1 MTSEFIQPDLMP
13 ALPEMVML
21 AMTCLV
27 LVVDLFLPQEKRGFT
42 LLLSVATLALAIGA
56 VIVVAPVTAVSSFGG
71 SFVLDQLA
79 VVLKIATCG
88 ITILV
93 FVYSRDYLVDH
104 DIYKGEYYVL
114 GLFATLGMMVMIS
127 AHSFLLV
134 YLGLE
139 LLSLSLYAMIAFN
152 RNSLSASEAA
162 MKYFV
167 LGAMASGLLLYGI
180 SIFYGITGTLDL
192 NQVSA
197 AVNSLLSQHPMHPMH
212 SIALGFALTFIV
224 VGLCF
229 KLGAVPFHMWL
240 PDIYQG
246 SPTSVTLF
254 IGTAPKIAGF
264 AMAIRL
270 LVDGLGDLQVDWSQ
284 MLTALAIASMALGNI
299 IAIAQTNFKRMLAY
313 STISHVGFILLG
325 ILSTTANG
333 YASAMFYTITY
344 AITAAV
350 AFGVLLVL
358 NRKGCEAENIS
369 DLSGLNDGNPWYAA
383 LLAIAMFS
391 MAGVPPTVGFYAK
404 LSVLQAVIQ
413 VDLLW
418 LALVAVLFSVIGLFY
433 YLRVIKVMYFDKP
446 AAEQTTTIKEA
457 LDVKVLLSANSLS
470 LILLGVFPSSLMAYC
485 ILAFS

>member
-1 MTSEFIQPDLMP
+1 MSAEFIQPDLMP

-42 LLLSVATLALAIGA
+42 LLLAVATLVLAIAA
-56 VIVVAPVTAVSSFGG
+56 VVWVAPVNAVSSFGG

-79 VVLKIATCG
+79 VVLKISTCVVS
-88 ITILV
+88 ILV
-93 FVYSRDYLVDH
+93 FIYSRDYLVDH
-104 DIYKGEYYVL
+104 DIYRGEYYVL

-127 AHSFLLV
+127 AHSFLLI

-152 RNSLSASEAA
+152 RKSLSASESA

-180 SIFYGITGTLDL
+180 SIFYGITATLDI
-192 NQVSA
+192 NQLSA
-197 AVNSLLSQHPMHPMH
+197 EISVQFAQHPV
-212 SIALGFALTFIV
+212 ALGFALTFIV
-224 VGLCF
+224 VGLSF

-270 LVDGLGDLQVDWSQ
+270 LVDGLGELQVDWSQ
-284 MLTALAIASMALGNI
+284 MLTALAIASLAIGNV

-325 ILSTTANG
+325 ILSASANG

-344 AITAAV
+344 AITSSV

-358 NRKGCEAENIS
+358 NRKGFEAEEIS
-369 DLSGLNDGNPWYAA
+369 DLSGLNDSNPWYAA

-404 LSVLQAVIQ
+404 LSVLQAVVG
-413 VDLLW
+413 VDMVW
-418 LALVAVLFSVIGLFY
+418 LAVLAVLFSVIGLFY
-433 YLRVIKVMYFDKP
+433 YLRVVKVMYFDKP
-446 AAEQTTTIKEA
+446 LPEQTTTIKEA
-457 LDVKVLLSANSLS
+457 LDVKLLLGANSLS
-470 LILLGVFPSSLMAYC
+470 LILLGMFPSTLMAYC

>member
-1 MTSEFIQPDLMP
+1 MQPDLMP

-42 LLLSVATLALAIGA
+42 LLLSVATLGLTIAA
-56 VIVVAPVTAVSSFGG
+56 VIAVAPVSAVSSFGG
-71 SFVLDQLA
+71 SFILDQLA

-93 FVYSRDYLVDH
+93 FIYSRDYLADH
-104 DIYKGEYYVL
+104 NIYKGEYYVL

-152 RNSLSASEAA
+152 RNSSSAAEAA

-180 SIFYGITGTLDL
+180 SIFYGITGTIDL

-197 AVNSLLSQHPMHPMH
+197 SVNAEMGQHPV
-212 SIALGFALTFIV
+212 ALGFALTFIV

-284 MLTALAIASMALGNI
+284 MLTVLAIASLALGNI

-333 YASAMFYTITY
+333 YASAMFYTLTY
-344 AITAAV
+344 VLTAAA

-358 NRKGCEAENIS
+358 NRKGCEAEDIS
-369 DLSGLNDGNPWYAA
+369 DLGGLNDSNPWYAA

-404 LSVLQAVIQ
+404 LSILQAVIQ

-418 LALVAVLFSVIGLFY
+418 LAIVAVLFSVIGLFY
-433 YLRVIKVMYFDKP
+433 YLRIIKVMYFEKP

>member
-1 MTSEFIQPDLMP
+1 MTAAFVQPDLMP

-27 LVVDLFLPQEKRGFT
+27 LVVDLFLPQEKRGLT
-42 LLLSVATLALAIGA
+42 LLLSVLTLAMVIGA
-56 VIVVAPVTAVSSFGG
+56 VVLVAPVDAISSFGG
-71 SFVLDQLA
+71 SFILDQLA
-79 VVLKIATCG
+79 VVLKITVCA

-114 GLFATLGMMVMIS
+114 GLFATLGMMIMIS

-152 RNSLSASEAA
+152 RTSLPASEAA

-180 SIFYGITGTLDL
+180 SIFYGITGTLDI
-192 NQVSA
+192 NQ
-197 AVNSLLSQHPMHPMH
+197 LSQAVTLQSSSHPV
-212 SIALGFALTFIV
+212 ALGFALTFIV

-240 PDIYQG
+240 PDVYQG
-246 SPTSVTLF
+246 APTSVTLF

-270 LVDGLGDLQVDWSQ
+270 LVDGLGDLQGDWSQ
-284 MLTALAIASMALGNI
+284 MLTVLAIASMALGNV
-299 IAIAQTNFKRMLAY
+299 IAIAQTSFKRMLAY

-325 ILSTTANG
+325 ILAATANG

-344 AITAAV
+344 AITASV

-358 NRKGCEAENIS
+358 NRKGFEAENIS
-369 DLSGLNDGNPWYAA
+369 DLSGLNDSNPWYAA

-404 LSVLQAVIQ
+404 LTVLQAVVQ
-413 VDLLW
+413 VDMVW
-418 LALVAVLFSVIGLFY
+418 LAITAVLFSVIGLFY

-446 AAEQTTTIKEA
+446 LAEQETTIKEA
-457 LDVKVLLSANSLS
+457 LDVKLLLSANSLS
-470 LILLGVFPSSLMAYC
+470 LILLGVFPSTLMVYC

>member
-1 MTSEFIQPDLMP
+1 MSDFIQPNLLP

-42 LLLSVATLALAIGA
+42 LLLSVLTLLLTIAA
-56 VIVVAPVTAVSSFGG
+56 VVFVAPAHSVSSFGD
-71 SFVLDQLA
+71 SFVLDRLA
-79 VVLKIATCG
+79 VTLKIAICLVS
-88 ITILV
+88 ILV
-93 FVYSRDYLVDH
+93 FIYSRDYLIDN

-114 GLFATLGMMVMIS
+114 GLFATLGMLIMTS
-127 AHSFLLV
+127 AHSFLMI

-152 RNSLSASEAA
+152 RKSLVAAESA

-180 SIFYGITGTLDL
+180 SIFYGITGSL
-192 NQVSA
+192 NINQLATVVMAQSTQNP
-197 AVNSLLSQHPMHPMH
+197 V
-212 SIALGFALTFIV
+212 ALGFALTFIV
-224 VGLCF
+224 VGLSF

-270 LVDGLGDLQVDWSQ
+270 LVDGLYELHTDWSQ
-284 MLTALAIASMALGNI
+284 MLVVLAVASMALGNI
-299 IAIAQTNFKRMLAY
+299 VAIAQTNFKRMLAY

-325 ILSTTANG
+325 ILAGDANG
-333 YASAMFYTITY
+333 YASAMFYTLTY
-344 AITAAV
+344 AITALV
-350 AFGVLLVL
+350 AFGILILL
-358 NRKGCEAENIS
+358 NRKGSEAESIS
-369 DLSGLNDGNPWYAA
+369 DLCGLNHSNPWYAA
-383 LLAIAMFS
+383 MLAIAMFS

-404 LSVLQAVIQ
+404 LTVLQSVIT
-413 VDLLW
+413 VDMVW
-418 LALVAVLFSVIGLFY
+418 LAVAAVLFSVIGLFY
-433 YLRVIKVMYFDKP
+433 YLRIVKIMYFDDP
-446 AAEQTTTIKEA
+446 AEEQVTTIKPA
-457 LDVKVLLSANSLS
+457 LDVKILLSANGLS
-470 LILLGVFPSSLMAYC
+470 LIALGIFPALLMAYC
-485 ILAFS
+485 IQAFG

>member
-1 MTSEFIQPDLMP
+1 MTAPFIQPDLMP

-42 LLLSVATLALAIGA
+42 LLLSVVTLIATIAA
-56 VIVVAPVTAVSSFGG
+56 VILVAPVTAVSSFGG
-71 SFVLDQLA
+71 SFVFDQMA
-79 VVLKIATCG
+79 VVLKIATCAV
-88 ITILV
+88 TILV
-93 FVYSRDYLVDH
+93 FVYSRDYLIDNE
-104 DIYKGEYYVL
+104 IYKGEYYVL

-152 RNSLSASEAA
+152 RNSLSASESA

-197 AVNSLLSQHPMHPMH
+197 AVSSQFARHPV
-212 SIALGFALTFIV
+212 ALGFALTFIV
-224 VGLCF
+224 VGLSF

-284 MLTALAIASMALGNI
+284 MLIALAIASMAIGNI

-344 AITAAV
+344 AITAAA

-369 DLSGLNDGNPWYAA
+369 DLSGLNDSNPWYAA

-404 LSVLQAVIQ
+404 LSVLQAVVQ
-413 VDLLW
+413 VEMVW
-418 LALVAVLFSVIGLFY
+418 LAVTAVLFTVIGLFY
-433 YLRVIKVMYFDKP
+433 YLRIVKVMYFDKP
-446 AAEQTTTIKEA
+446 LPEQTTTIKQA
-457 LDVKVLLSANSLS
+457 LDVKLLLGANSLS
-470 LILLGVFPSSLMAYC
+470 LILLGMFPSGLMAYC
-485 ILAFS
+485 ILSFS

>member
-1 MTSEFIQPDLMP
+1 MTSAFVQPDLMP
-13 ALPEMVML
+13 ALPELVML

-42 LLLSVATLALAIGA
+42 LLLSVLTLALTICA
-56 VIVVAPVTAVSSFGG
+56 VLLVAPPGSVSSFGG
-71 SFVLDQLA
+71 SFVLDQMA
-79 VVLKIATCG
+79 VVLKIAVCA
-88 ITILV
+88 ITMLV
-93 FVYSRDYLVDH
+93 FVYSRDYLSDH
-104 DIYKGEYYVL
+104 AIYKGEYYVL

-127 AHSFLLV
+127 AHSLLLV

-139 LLSLSLYAMIAFN
+139 LLSLSLYSMIAFN
-152 RNSLSASEAA
+152 RQSLRASEAA

-180 SIFYGITGTLDL
+180 SIFYGITGTLDINEL
-192 NQVSA
+192 AA
-197 AVNSLLSQHPMHPMH
+197 AVNIQTWNHPV
-212 SIALGFALTFIV
+212 ALGFALTFIV

-246 SPTSVTLF
+246 APTSVTLF

-284 MLTALAIASMALGNI
+284 MLTALAVASLALGNV

-325 ILSTTANG
+325 ILSATANG
-333 YASAMFYTITY
+333 YASAMFYTLTY
-344 AITAAV
+344 AITSSV

-358 NRKGCEAENIS
+358 NRKGFEAENIS
-369 DLSGLNDGNPWYAA
+369 DLSGLNDSNPWYAA
-383 LLAIAMFS
+383 LLAIAMLS

-404 LSVLQAVIQ
+404 LTVLQAVVQI
-413 VDLLW
+413 DMLW
-418 LALVAVLFSVIGLFY
+418 LAIVAVLFSVIGLFY

-446 AAEQTTTIKEA
+446 LEQQTTTIKEA
-457 LDVKVLLSANSLS
+457 LDVKLLLSANSLS
-470 LILLGVFPSSLMAYC
+470 LILLGLFPSLLMAYC

>member
-1 MTSEFIQPDLMP
+1 MTTEFVQPDLMP

-42 LLLSVATLALAIGA
+42 LLLSVVTLLMAMGA
-56 VIVVAPVTAVSSFGG
+56 VMFVAPVTEVSTFGG

-79 VVLKIATCG
+79 IVLKIAVCA

-104 DIYKGEYYVL
+104 SIYKGEYYVL
-114 GLFATLGMMVMIS
+114 GLFATLGMMIMIS

-139 LLSLSLYAMIAFN
+139 LLSLSLYSMIAFN
-152 RNSLSASEAA
+152 RNSLRASESA

-180 SIFYGITGTLDL
+180 SIFYGITGTLDINEL
-192 NQVSA
+192 AA
-197 AVNSLLSQHPMHPMH
+197 AVNAQTWNHPVALS
-212 SIALGFALTFIV
+212 FALTFIV

-270 LVDGLGDLQVDWSQ
+270 LVDGLGELQVEWSQ
-284 MLTALAIASMALGNI
+284 MLMVLAVASMALGNI
-299 IAIAQTNFKRMLAY
+299 VAIAQTNFKRMLAY

-325 ILSTTANG
+325 ILSATANG
-333 YASAMFYTITY
+333 YASAMFYTLTY

-358 NRKGCEAENIS
+358 NRKGFEAEEIS
-369 DLSGLNDGNPWYAA
+369 HLSGLNDSNPWYAA

-404 LSVLQAVIQ
+404 LTVLQSVVQIDM
-413 VDLLW
+413 VW
-418 LALVAVLFSVIGLFY
+418 LAIVAVLFSVIGLFY
-433 YLRVIKVMYFDKP
+433 YLRIIKVMYFDKP
-446 AAEQTTTIKEA
+446 MDEQTTTIKEA
-457 LDVKVLLSANSLS
+457 LDVKILLSANSLS
-470 LILLGVFPSSLMAYC
+470 LIVLGLFPSFLMAYC

>member
-1 MTSEFIQPDLMP
+1 MTTEFIQPDLMP

-42 LLLSVATLALAIGA
+42 LLLSVSTLVLAIAA
-56 VIVVAPVTAVSSFGG
+56 VIAVAPTTSISSFGG

-79 VVLKIATCG
+79 VVLKIATCA

-104 DIYKGEYYVL
+104 DIYRGEYYVL

-152 RNSLSASEAA
+152 RNSLSASESA

-180 SIFYGITGTLDL
+180 SIFYGITGTLDI
-192 NQVSA
+192 NQLSA
-197 AVNSLLSQHPMHPMH
+197 AVNSQMSVHPV
-212 SIALGFALTFIV
+212 ALGFALTFIV
-224 VGLCF
+224 VGLSF

-284 MLTALAIASMALGNI
+284 MLTALAIASMAVGNI

-325 ILSTTANG
+325 LLATTANG
-333 YASAMFYTITY
+333 YSSAMFYTITY
-344 AITAAV
+344 ALTAAV

-358 NRKGCEAENIS
+358 NRQGFEAENIS

-404 LSVLQAVIQ
+404 LTILQSVVE
-413 VDLLW
+413 VDMIW
-418 LALVAVLFSVIGLFY
+418 LAVLAVLFTVIGLFY
-433 YLRVIKVMYFDKP
+433 YLRIIKVMYFDKP
-446 AAEQTTTIKEA
+446 LAEQTTTIKEA
-457 LDVKVLLSANSLS
+457 LDVRLLLSANSLS
-470 LILLGVFPSSLMAYC
+470 LILLGMFPSTLMVYC

>member
-1 MTSEFIQPDLMP
+1 MTSVFVQPDLMP

-21 AMTCLV
+21 GMTCLV

-42 LLLSVATLALAIGA
+42 LLLSMLTLLLAIGA
-56 VIVVAPVTAVSSFGG
+56 VVLVVPIDSVSSFGG

-79 VVLKIATCG
+79 VVLKIAVCA
-88 ITILV
+88 ITMLV
-93 FVYSRDYLVDH
+93 FVYSRDYLADH
-104 DIYKGEYYVL
+104 SIYKGEYYVL

-127 AHSFLLV
+127 AHSLLLI

-139 LLSLSLYAMIAFN
+139 LLSLSLYSMIAFN
-152 RNSLSASEAA
+152 RDSLRASESA

-180 SIFYGITGTLDL
+180 SIFYGITGTLDINEL
-192 NQVSA
+192 SA
-197 AVNSLLSQHPMHPMH
+197 AVNFQAGNHPV
-212 SIALGFALTFIV
+212 ALGFALTFIV

-240 PDIYQG
+240 PDVYQG
-246 SPTSVTLF
+246 APTSVTLF

-270 LVDGLGDLQVDWSQ
+270 LVDGLGALQVDWSQ
-284 MLTALAIASMALGNI
+284 MLTALAIASMALGNVV
-299 IAIAQTNFKRMLAY
+299 AIAQTNFKRMLAY

-325 ILSTTANG
+325 ILATTANG
-333 YASAMFYTITY
+333 YASAMFYTLTY
-344 AITAAV
+344 AITSSV

-358 NRKGCEAENIS
+358 NRKGFEAENIR
-369 DLSGLNDGNPWYAA
+369 DLSGLNDSNPWYAA
-383 LLAIAMFS
+383 LLAIAMLS

-404 LSVLQAVIQ
+404 LTVLQAVVQ
-413 VDLLW
+413 VDMVW
-418 LALVAVLFSVIGLFY
+418 LAIAAVLFSVIGLFY

-446 AAEQTTTIKEA
+446 LEEQTTTIKEA
-457 LDVKVLLSANSLS
+457 LDVKLLLSANSLG
-470 LILLGVFPSSLMAYC
+470 LILLGLFPSSLMTYC
-485 ILAFS
+485 ILSFS

>member
-1 MTSEFIQPDLMP
+1 MTSEFMQPDLMP

-42 LLLSVATLALAIGA
+42 LLLSVVTLALAIGA
-56 VIVVAPVTAVSSFGG
+56 VIVVAPVSSASSFGG
-71 SFVLDQLA
+71 SFILDQLA
-79 VVLKIATCG
+79 VVLKIAICG

-93 FVYSRDYLVDH
+93 FVYSRDYLADH
-104 DIYKGEYYVL
+104 NIYKGEYYVL
-114 GLFATLGMMVMIS
+114 GLFATLGMMIMTS

-152 RNSLSASEAA
+152 RNSSSAAEAA

-180 SIFYGITGTLDL
+180 SIFYGITATLDI
-192 NQVSA
+192 NQLSA
-197 AVNSLLSQHPMHPMH
+197 SINAQLEQHPV
-212 SIALGFALTFIV
+212 ALGFALTFIV

-284 MLTALAIASMALGNI
+284 MLTVLAVASMALGNI
-299 IAIAQTNFKRMLAY
+299 VAIAQTNFKRMLAY

-325 ILSTTANG
+325 ILSATANG

-344 AITAAV
+344 TITASV

-358 NRKGCEAENIS
+358 NRKGCEAEDIS
-369 DLSGLNDGNPWYAA
+369 DLGGLNDSNPWYAA

-413 VDLLW
+413 IDLLW
-418 LALVAVLFSVIGLFY
+418 LAVVAVLFSVIGLFY
-433 YLRVIKVMYFDKP
+433 YLRIIKVMYFEKLAVD
-446 AAEQTTTIKEA
+446 QTTTIKEA

>member
-1 MTSEFIQPDLMP
+1 MTPEFIQPDLLP
-13 ALPEMVML
+13 VLPEMVML
-21 AMTCLV
+21 GMTCLV
-27 LVVDLFLPQEKRGFT
+27 LVVDLYLPQEKRGFT
-42 LLLSVATLALAIGA
+42 LLLSIVTLVLAIFA
-56 VIVVAPVTAVSSFGG
+56 VMVVAPTSSVTTFGG

-79 VVLKIATCG
+79 VVLKIAVCA

-93 FVYSRDYLVDH
+93 FVYSRDYLSDH
-104 DIYKGEYYVL
+104 EMYKGEYYVL
-114 GLFATLGMMVMIS
+114 GLFAALGMMIMIS
-127 AHSFLLV
+127 AHSFLLI

-152 RNSLSASEAA
+152 RKSVTASEAA

-180 SIFYGITGTLDL
+180 SIFYGITGTLIIPE
-192 NQVSA
+192 VSA
-197 AVNSLLSQHPMHPMH
+197 AVNSQISQNPV
-212 SIALGFALTFIV
+212 ALGFALTFII

-254 IGTAPKIAGF
+254 IATAPKIAGF

-270 LVDGLGDLQVDWSQ
+270 LVDGLADLQPDWSQ
-284 MLTALAIASMALGNI
+284 MLIVLAVASMAVGNI

-313 STISHVGFILLG
+313 STVAHVGFILLG
-325 ILSTTANG
+325 ILAGTANG
-333 YASAMFYTITY
+333 FASAMFYTITY
-344 AITAAV
+344 AITTSV
-350 AFGVLLVL
+350 AFGVLILL
-358 NRKGCEAENIS
+358 NRKGFEAESIS
-369 DLSGLNDGNPWYAA
+369 DLSGLNDNNPWYAA

-404 LSVLQAVIQ
+404 LSVLQAVIR
-413 VDLLW
+413 VDILW
-418 LALVAVLFSVIGLFY
+418 IAVVAVLFSVIGLFY
-433 YLRVIKVMYFDKP
+433 YLRVIRVMYFDEP
-446 AAEQTTTIKEA
+446 LQEQTTTIKEP
-457 LDVKVLLSANSLS
+457 LDVKVLLSANGLS
-470 LILLGVFPSSLMAYC
+470 LIALGVFPSTLMAYC

>member
-1 MTSEFIQPDLMP
+1 MSTEFVQPDLLP

-42 LLLSVATLALAIGA
+42 LLLTVATLMLTIAA
-56 VIVVAPVTAVSSFGG
+56 VVLVAPVGSVSSFGG

-88 ITILV
+88 VSILV
-93 FVYSRDYLVDH
+93 FVYSRDYLIDH
-104 DIYKGEYYVL
+104 DIYRGEYYVL

-152 RNSLSASEAA
+152 RNSLIASESA

-180 SIFYGITGTLDL
+180 SIFYGVTGTLDI

-197 AVNSLLSQHPMHPMH
+197 SVNAQITQNPV
-212 SIALGFALTFIV
+212 ALAFALTFIV
-224 VGLCF
+224 VGLAF

-264 AMAIRL
+264 AMTIRL
-270 LVDGLGDLQVDWSQ
+270 LVDGLSDLQLDWSQ
-284 MLTALAIASMALGNI
+284 MLIALAIASMAIGNI

-325 ILSTTANG
+325 ILSGTANG
-333 YASAMFYTITY
+333 FASAMFYTLTY
-344 AITAAV
+344 AITSSV
-350 AFGVLLVL
+350 AFGVLIML
-358 NRKGCEAENIS
+358 NRKGFEAENIS
-369 DLSGLNDGNPWYAA
+369 DLSGLNDNNPWYAA

-404 LSVLQAVIQ
+404 LVVLQSVVQ
-413 VDLLW
+413 VDILW
-418 LALVAVLFSVIGLFY
+418 LAVLAVLFSVIGLFY
-433 YLRVIKVMYFDKP
+433 YLRVIKVMYFDAP
-446 AAEQTTTIKEA
+446 LAEQVTTVKEA
-457 LDVKVLLSANSLS
+457 LDVRVLLGANSLS
-470 LILLGVFPSSLMAYC
+470 LILLGIFPSTLMAYC

>member
-1 MTSEFIQPDLMP
+1 
-13 ALPEMVML
+13 ML

-42 LLLSVATLALAIGA
+42 LLLSVVTLGLAIGA
-56 VIVVAPVTAVSSFGG
+56 VIVVAPVSTVSSFGG

-79 VVLKIATCG
+79 VVLKIAICG

-93 FVYSRDYLVDH
+93 FVYSRDYLADH
-104 DIYKGEYYVL
+104 NIYKGEYYVL
-114 GLFATLGMMVMIS
+114 GLFATLGMMIMIS

-152 RNSLSASEAA
+152 RNSSSAAEAA

-180 SIFYGITGTLDL
+180 SIFYGITGTVDI

-197 AVNSLLSQHPMHPMH
+197 SINAQLDQHPV
-212 SIALGFALTFIV
+212 ALGFALTFIV

-284 MLTALAIASMALGNI
+284 MLTVLAVASMALGNI

-325 ILSTTANG
+325 ILSATANG

-344 AITAAV
+344 AITASV

-358 NRKGCEAENIS
+358 NRKGCEAEEIS
-369 DLSGLNDGNPWYAA
+369 DLGGLNDSNPWYAA

-413 VDLLW
+413 VELLW
-418 LALVAVLFSVIGLFY
+418 LAVVAVLFSVIGLFY
-433 YLRVIKVMYFDKP
+433 YLRIIKVMYFDKP
-446 AAEQTTTIKEA
+446 AAEQTITIKEA

>member
-1 MTSEFIQPDLMP
+1 MTAPFIQPDLMP

-42 LLLSVATLALAIGA
+42 LLLSVATLALAIVA
-56 VIVVAPVTAVSSFGG
+56 VLVVAPPGSVSSFGG

-93 FVYSRDYLVDH
+93 FVYSRDYLIDN
-104 DIYKGEYYVL
+104 DIYRGEYYVL

-152 RNSLSASEAA
+152 RNSLPASESA

-180 SIFYGITGTLDL
+180 SIFYGVTGTLDI

-197 AVNSLLSQHPMHPMH
+197 AVGSQ
-212 SIALGFALTFIV
+212 IALHPVALSFALTFIV

-284 MLTALAIASMALGNI
+284 MLTALAIASMAVGNI

-325 ILSTTANG
+325 ILSATANG

-358 NRKGCEAENIS
+358 NRKGFEAENIS
-369 DLSGLNDGNPWYAA
+369 DLSGLNDSNPWYAA

-413 VDLLW
+413 VDMVW
-418 LALVAVLFSVIGLFY
+418 LAVTAVLFSVIGLFY
-433 YLRVIKVMYFDKP
+433 YLRVVKVMYFDKP
-446 AAEQTTTIKEA
+446 LPEQITTIKEA
-457 LDVKVLLSANSLS
+457 LDVKLLLGANSLS
-470 LILLGVFPSSLMAYC
+470 LILLGIFPSTLMAYC
-485 ILAFS
+485 ILSFS

>member
-1 MTSEFIQPDLMP
+1 MTTEFVQPDLMP

-42 LLLSVATLALAIGA
+42 LLLSVVTLIMTIGA
-56 VIVVAPVTAVSSFGG
+56 VVLVAPVTEVSTFGG

-79 VVLKIATCG
+79 IVLKIAVCA

-104 DIYKGEYYVL
+104 SIYKGEYYVL
-114 GLFATLGMMVMIS
+114 GLFATLGMMIMIS

-152 RNSLSASEAA
+152 RNSLRASEAA

-180 SIFYGITGTLDL
+180 SIFYGITGTLDINEL
-192 NQVSA
+192 AV
-197 AVNSLLSQHPMHPMH
+197 AVNAQTWNHPVALS
-212 SIALGFALTFIV
+212 FALTFIV

-246 SPTSVTLF
+246 APTSVTLF

-270 LVDGLGDLQVDWSQ
+270 LVDGLGDLQVEWSQ
-284 MLTALAIASMALGNI
+284 MLMALAVASMALGNVV
-299 IAIAQTNFKRMLAY
+299 AIAQTNFKRMLAY
-313 STISHVGFILLG
+313 STVSHVGFILLG
-325 ILSTTANG
+325 ILSATANG

-344 AITAAV
+344 AITAAA

-358 NRKGCEAENIS
+358 NRKGFEAEDIS
-369 DLSGLNDGNPWYAA
+369 DLSGLNDSNPWYAA

-404 LSVLQAVIQ
+404 LTVLQAVVQ
-413 VDLLW
+413 VDMVW
-418 LALVAVLFSVIGLFY
+418 LAIVAVLFSVIGLFY
-433 YLRVIKVMYFDKP
+433 YLRIIKVMYFDKP
-446 AAEQTTTIKEA
+446 LDEQTTTIKEA
-457 LDVKVLLSANSLS
+457 LDVKILLSANGLS
-470 LILLGVFPSSLMAYC
+470 LIVLGLFPSVLMAYC

>member
-1 MTSEFIQPDLMP
+1 
-13 ALPEMVML
+13 V
-21 AMTCLV
+21 
-27 LVVDLFLPQEKRGFT
+27 
-42 LLLSVATLALAIGA
+42 TLALTIAA
-56 VIVVAPVTAVSSFGG
+56 VIVVAPVTEVSSFGG

-152 RNSLSASEAA
+152 RKSSNASEAA

-180 SIFYGITGTLDL
+180 SIFYGITGTIDI

-197 AVNSLLSQHPMHPMH
+197 SVNNQLDQHPV
-212 SIALGFALTFIV
+212 ALGFALTFIV

-254 IGTAPKIAGF
+254 IGTAPKLAGF

-270 LVDGLGDLQVDWSQ
+270 LVDGLGDLQIDWSQ
-284 MLTALAIASMALGNI
+284 MLTLLAIASLALGNI
-299 IAIAQTNFKRMLAY
+299 VAIAQTNFKRMLAY

-358 NRKGCEAENIS
+358 NRKGCEAENIA
-369 DLSGLNDGNPWYAA
+369 DLTGLNDSNPWYAA

-413 VDLLW
+413 VDMLW
-418 LALVAVLFSVIGLFY
+418 LAVVAVLFTVIGLFY
-433 YLRVIKVMYFDKP
+433 YLRIIKVMYFDEP
-446 AAEQTTTIKEA
+446 IAEQTITIKEA
-457 LDVKVLLSANSLS
+457 LDVKLLLSANSLS

>member
-1 MTSEFIQPDLMP
+1 MTSVFVQPDLMP

-21 AMTCLV
+21 GMTCLV

-42 LLLSVATLALAIGA
+42 LLLSMLTLLLAIGA
-56 VIVVAPVTAVSSFGG
+56 VVLVVPIDSVSSFGG

-79 VVLKIATCG
+79 VVLKIAVCA
-88 ITILV
+88 ITMLV
-93 FVYSRDYLVDH
+93 FVYSRDYLADH
-104 DIYKGEYYVL
+104 SIYKGEYYVL

-127 AHSFLLV
+127 AHSLLLI

-139 LLSLSLYAMIAFN
+139 LLSLSLYSMIAFN
-152 RNSLSASEAA
+152 RDSLRASESA

-180 SIFYGITGTLDL
+180 SIFYGITGTLDINEL
-192 NQVSA
+192 SA
-197 AVNSLLSQHPMHPMH
+197 AVNFQAGNHPV
-212 SIALGFALTFIV
+212 ALGFALTFIV

-240 PDIYQG
+240 PDVYQG
-246 SPTSVTLF
+246 APTSVTLF

-270 LVDGLGDLQVDWSQ
+270 LVDGLGALQVDWSQ
-284 MLTALAIASMALGNI
+284 MLTALAIASMALGNVV
-299 IAIAQTNFKRMLAY
+299 AIAQTNFKRMLAY

-325 ILSTTANG
+325 ILATTANG
-333 YASAMFYTITY
+333 YASAMFYTLTY
-344 AITAAV
+344 AITSSV

-358 NRKGCEAENIS
+358 NRKGFEAENIS
-369 DLSGLNDGNPWYAA
+369 DLSGLNDSNPWYAA
-383 LLAIAMFS
+383 LLAIAMLS

-404 LSVLQAVIQ
+404 LTVLQAVVQ
-413 VDLLW
+413 VDMVW
-418 LALVAVLFSVIGLFY
+418 LAIAAVLFSVIGLFY

-446 AAEQTTTIKEA
+446 LEQQTTTIKEA
-457 LDVKVLLSANSLS
+457 LDVKLLLSANSLG
-470 LILLGVFPSSLMAYC
+470 LIVLGMFPSLLMAYC

>member
-1 MTSEFIQPDLMP
+1 MTAEFMQPELMP

-42 LLLSVATLALAIGA
+42 LLLSVVTLLLTIGA
-56 VIVVAPVTAVSSFGG
+56 VILVAPVSAVSSFGG

-79 VVLKIATCG
+79 VTLKIATCG
-88 ITILV
+88 ITALV
-93 FVYSRDYLVDH
+93 FVYSRDYLADNEM
-104 DIYKGEYYVL
+104 YKGEYYVL

-152 RNSLSASEAA
+152 RNSSSAPEAA

-180 SIFYGITGTLDL
+180 SIFYGITGTLDIQ
-192 NQVSA
+192 QVSTS
-197 AVNSLLSQHPMHPMH
+197 VGTQLGEHPV
-212 SIALGFALTFIV
+212 AFGFALTFIV

-270 LVDGLGDLQVDWSQ
+270 LVDGLGDLQIDWSQ
-284 MLTALAIASMALGNI
+284 MLTVLAVASMALGNV

-325 ILSTTANG
+325 ILSTSATG
-333 YASAMFYTITY
+333 YAAAMFYTLTY

-358 NRKGCEAENIS
+358 NRRGREAEDIS
-369 DLSGLNDGNPWYAA
+369 HLSGLNNSNPWYAA

-404 LSVLQAVIQ
+404 LTVLQAVIQ
-413 VDLLW
+413 VDMVW
-418 LALVAVLFSVIGLFY
+418 LAIVAVLFSVIGLFY
-433 YLRVIKVMYFDKP
+433 YLRVIKVMYFDEP
-446 AAEQTTTIKEA
+446 TAEQTITIKEA
-457 LDVKVLLSANSLS
+457 LDVRILLSANSLS
-470 LILLGVFPSSLMAYC
+470 LILLGIFPSSLMAYC

>member
-1 MTSEFIQPDLMP
+1 M
-13 ALPEMVML
+13 
-21 AMTCLV
+21 
-27 LVVDLFLPQEKRGFT
+27 
-42 LLLSVATLALAIGA
+42 
-56 VIVVAPVTAVSSFGG
+56 
-71 SFVLDQLA
+71 A
-79 VVLKIATCG
+79 VVLKIAVCA

-93 FVYSRDYLVDH
+93 FVYSRDYLADH
-104 DIYKGEYYVL
+104 SIYKGEYYVL

-152 RNSLSASEAA
+152 RNSLRASEAA

-180 SIFYGITGTLDL
+180 SIFYGITGTLDINEL
-192 NQVSA
+192 AV
-197 AVNSLLSQHPMHPMH
+197 AVNTQAWIHPLALS
-212 SIALGFALTFIV
+212 FALTFIV

-246 SPTSVTLF
+246 APTSVTLF

-270 LVDGLGDLQVDWSQ
+270 LVDGLGNLQVDWSQ
-284 MLTALAIASMALGNI
+284 MLTALAVASLALGNV

-325 ILSTTANG
+325 LLAATANG
-333 YASAMFYTITY
+333 YASAMFYTLTY
-344 AITAAV
+344 AITSSV

-358 NRKGCEAENIS
+358 NRKGFEAENIG
-369 DLSGLNDGNPWYAA
+369 DLSGLTDSKPWYAA

-404 LSVLQAVIQ
+404 LTVLQAVIQ
-413 VDLLW
+413 VDMIW
-418 LALVAVLFSVIGLFY
+418 LAIAAVLFSVIGLFY
-433 YLRVIKVMYFDKP
+433 YLRIVKVMYFDKP
-446 AAEQTTTIKEA
+446 LEQQTTTIKEA
-457 LDVKVLLSANSLS
+457 LDVKLLLSANSLS
-470 LILLGVFPSSLMAYC
+470 LILLGLFPSTLMAYC

>member
-1 MTSEFIQPDLMP
+1 MTAEFVQPDLMP

-42 LLLSVATLALAIGA
+42 LLLSVLSLALAIGA
-56 VIVVAPVTAVSSFGG
+56 VILVAPASAVSSFGG

-79 VVLKIATCG
+79 VVLKIAVCA

-93 FVYSRDYLVDH
+93 FVYSRDYLSDH
-104 DIYKGEYYVL
+104 GIYKGEYYVL
-114 GLFATLGMMVMIS
+114 GLFAVLGMMVMIS

-152 RNSLSASEAA
+152 RNSLRASESA

-180 SIFYGITGTLDL
+180 SIFYGITGTLDINHL
-192 NQVSA
+192 ST
-197 AVNSLLSQHPMHPMH
+197 AVKGEVAEHPV
-212 SIALGFALTFIV
+212 ALAFALTFIV

-270 LVDGLGDLQVDWSQ
+270 LVDGLGDLHVDWSQ
-284 MLTALAIASMALGNI
+284 MLTVLAVASMALGNV

-325 ILSTTANG
+325 ILSTSANG

-344 AITAAV
+344 AITSSV

-358 NRKGCEAENIS
+358 NRKGFEAEEIS
-369 DLSGLNDGNPWYAA
+369 DLSGLNDSNPWYAA

-404 LSVLQAVIQ
+404 LSVLQAVVQ
-413 VDLLW
+413 VDMVW
-418 LALVAVLFSVIGLFY
+418 LAIVAVLFSVIGLFY

-446 AAEQTTTIKEA
+446 LEEQTTTIKEA
-457 LDVKVLLSANSLS
+457 LDVKMLLSANSLS
-470 LILLGVFPSSLMAYC
+470 LILLGIFPSGLMAYC